1 MSKNKIYL
9 VISCSIGL
17 IAGWLIFG
25 QNATNDTSQQSG
37 IEDHQHVGES
47 SAQLWTCA
55 MHPQIK
61 QAEPGD
67 CPICGMDLIPV
78 ATNEV
83 GLAPQEIKMTP
94 NALALANVTSSTVGN
109 ISKDQEASVL
119 EISGTIVTNKENDA
133 VQSSDYTGRL
143 DQLFVSY
150 QGQQITKG
158 MRLATIYAPK
168 LIAAQQE
175 LITAASLKAS
185 QPALYRAVRNKLKN
199 WKLSTSQIDAIE
211 RSGKVRENFP
221 VYANITGTV
230 SEVMAQEGDYI
241 QEGQALVKVSNLSS
255 VWAQFD
261 VYEDQIA
268 SLEIGQEITIKA
280 NAYPDKTFQA
290 SVSFIDPVLSNSTRT
305 VSIRA
310 TLSNTNNIFK
320 PGMFITATLT
330 QPKASV
336 SEGIRI
342 PATAVLW
349 TGERSIVYVKTNPNN
364 PVFEMR
370 QVQLGQRL
378 GDQYL
383 ILEGLTA
390 GEEIV
395 TQGTFSVDAAAQLQ
409 GKRSMMQQEMTSQTP
424 QSAMAL
430 EFSERF
436 KSQFKAVLPVYLQMK
451 DAFITSDVEQVRAFA
466 KAGLAQFEA
475 LPIKDLNEM
484 ERKHVTKSLEYL
496 NQIVQSDKL
505 EDQRA
510 AYVLLNQNL
519 IPIAKN
525 AVKDGDILYVQKCP
539 MANNNNG
546 AVWLSSDQEIRNPYY
561 GDAML
566 TCGSVINTIK

>member
-1 MSKNKIYL
+1 MSKNNIYL

-25 QNATNDTSQQSG
+25 QNATNDTAQQLSTD
-37 IEDHQHVGES
+37 DHQHTGEG

-83 GLAPQEIKMTP
+83 GLQPHEIKMTP
-94 NALALANVTSSTVGN
+94 NALALANVTTSTVGN
-109 ISKDQEASVL
+109 TSKDQETSLL
-119 EISGTIVTNKENDA
+119 EISGTIVPNKENDA

-143 DQLFVSY
+143 DQMFVSY

-175 LITAASLKAS
+175 LLTAAALKTS

-199 WKLSTSQIDAIE
+199 WKLSSSQIDAIE

-221 VYANITGTV
+221 VYANVTGTV

-268 SLEIGQEITIKA
+268 SLEIGQEISIRA

-290 SVSFIDPVLSNSTRT
+290 SISFIDPVLSNATRT

-320 PGMFITATLT
+320 PGMFITASLN
-330 QPKASV
+330 QPKTTV
-336 SEGIRI
+336 TEGLRI

-378 GDQYL
+378 RDHYV
-383 ILEGLTA
+383 ILEGLTT

-395 TQGTFSVDAAAQLQ
+395 TQGAFSVDAAAQLQ

-424 QSAMAL
+424 QTAMAL
-430 EFSERF
+430 EFSEGF
-436 KSQFKAVLPVYLQMK
+436 KSQFEAVLPVYLQMK
-451 DAFITSDVEQVRAFA
+451 DAFIAGDIEQVRAFA
-466 KAGLAQFEA
+466 KAGLPQFEA

-484 ERKHVTKSLEYL
+484 ERKHVTKSLQYL
-496 NQIVQSDKL
+496 SQIAQSAKL
-505 EDQRA
+505 EAQRA

-525 AVKDGDILYVQKCP
+525 AIKDGDVLYVQKCP

-546 AVWLSSDQEIRNPYY
+546 AVWLSSDQKIRNPYY

-566 TCGSVINTIK
+566 ACGSVIDTIK